1 MRLKALEVQGFKTFP
16 DKTKLSFTEGIT
28 AVVGPN
34 GSGKSNISDAIR
46 WVLGEQSAKALR
58 CSRMEDVIFNGTKQ
72 RKKTGYAQVTLS
84 FDNSDRALQ
93 FDGDEVAI
101 TRRFYRS
108 GNSEYLINN
117 ASVRLQDIHELFMD
131 TGLGRDGYSMIGQG
145 KIDSIVATRG
155 EDRREIFEEAAG
167 ISKFRYKKAE
177 AEKRLDKTEE
187 NLVRLRDNVTMMEE
201 RLGPLKLQSEKA
213 KAFLEYEGEKRGL
226 EIALWL
232 LGLEKSEA
240 AVKEQDDKLAAANA
254 QYEDVNAALENMQR
268 QSEEIYQR
276 QNTATS
282 EIDDLRR
289 SISAYD
295 EQAAEKRSRFAVY
308 RNDIKHNE
316 ESTQRIRGEMNILSK
331 TKSGIDTEIEQK
343 KLDLSKAQSLLDE
356 RRVQE
361 EKYTGELLLLK
372 SGETDSADKLLQI
385 NTALTELTDKAS
397 DAKISFMTSS
407 SSINELTERMEAV
420 ENNIKAKNSQI
431 STLKG
436 IISDYRDMVKD
447 CDDNIAS
454 VMKKTDALEK
464 DAAAQKQKC
473 EAVKENADQAGLFA
487 MRLSGKAKML
497 EDLERNLEGFAHSVK
512 IIMRQAK
519 QGTLSGIHGPVSRVI
534 KTPSQY
540 STAIEIALGAAMQNI
555 VTTDDND
562 AKRAIAYLKQH
573 DGGRATFLPMS
584 TIKGRELGER
594 GLDQCRGFVG
604 IASELCSCDECYS
617 GILQNLL
624 GRIVIAEDLDCAAE
638 IAKKYGYRFRVVTLD
653 GQVVNTGGSLT
664 GGSLSKNVGLL
675 GRTTEIEKLKAQA
688 KEEENKKQKLLVELE
703 NESASLEQTEDAIAK
718 LNEELVTAKS
728 DKVKLEAEI
737 HSRSSELNL
746 AVSALEEART
756 ERLASVNKM
765 NELTDSMEKARQE
778 LDGYRRQISENEEKV
793 RMLTGSKD
801 ELVRQREELTEKLQE
816 IKLSVLTAKNEID
829 SISAGIESARAR
841 QQEADDRILSGE
853 DEIRAL
859 DEKNAE
865 LQKLIEG
872 LENEAALLSEKSSS
886 AQADIEKL
894 SSERLELEKQSEEL
908 RRLEKEKSGEKERLG
923 TELARLNERRL
934 NLQKSY
940 DDTVEKLW
948 QEYELTPREAQQ
960 QASPVEDTGKAQRRL
975 SELKQKI
982 RALGSVNVSAIEE
995 YKELSERYAFF
1006 SAQVGDVEKSKSELL
1021 HLINDL
1027 TKQMRD
1033 IFIER
1038 FTMINRNFSETFVEL
1053 FGGGKASLS
1062 LSDPENVLTTGIE
1075 ISVEPPGKIV
1085 SHIELLSGGEKAL
1098 VAIALYFAIMK
1109 VSPAPFCVMDE
1120 IEAALDDVNVYRFAE
1135 YLRRMNDRTQF
1146 ICITHR
1152 RGTMEEADVLYGVTM
1167 QDQGISKL
1175 LELKA
1180 SELEQKLGM
1189 KA

>member
-1 MRLKALEVQGFKTFP
+1 MRLKALEVKGFKTFP

-72 RKKTGYAQVTLS
+72 RKKTGYAEVTLS

-93 FDGDEVAI
+93 FDGDEVAV
-101 TRRFYRS
+101 TRRYYRS
-108 GNSEYLINN
+108 GSSEYLINN
-117 ASVRLQDIHELFMD
+117 TAVRLADIHELFMD

-177 AEKRLDKTEE
+177 AEKRLDRTEE

-201 RLGPLKLQSEKA
+201 RLGPLEKQSEKA

-232 LGLEKSEA
+232 ISLDRSEA
-240 AVKEQDDKLAAANA
+240 AVKEQDDKLNAADA
-254 QYEDVNAALENMQR
+254 QYNDVNAALAEIQDR
-268 QSEEIYQR
+268 SERLYQQQTEAAAR
-276 QNTATS
+276 
-282 EIDDLRR
+282 IDELRR
-289 SISAYD
+289 SISGYD
-295 EQAAEKRSRFAVY
+295 EQAASKRSQAAVY

-316 ESTQRIRGEMNILSK
+316 SSCERIRGEMNVLSG
-331 TKSGIDTEIEQK
+331 TKKEIESEIESK
-343 KLDLSKAQSLLDE
+343 RISLEKAQAVLKE
-356 RRVQE
+356 KKAE
-361 EKYTGELLLLK
+361 EKKYTEELILLR

-385 NTALTELTDKAS
+385 NTALTELTGMAS

-407 SSINELTERMEAV
+407 SSITGLTERMETV
-420 ENNIKAKNSQI
+420 ENTIKAKTSQMT
-431 STLKG
+431 TLKE
-436 IISDYRDMVKD
+436 IIADYRNMVAD
-447 CDDNIAS
+447 CDNNIAS
-454 VMKKTDALEK
+454 ISGEIRRFTESKEQHEEKCSALKAE
-464 DAAAQKQKC
+464 
-473 EAVKENADQAGLFA
+473 ADQKNLSA
-487 MRLSGKAKML
+487 MRLAGKAKML
-497 EDLERNLEGFAHSVK
+497 EDLERNLEGFTHSVK

-540 STAIEIALGAAMQNI
+540 STAIETALGAAMQNI
-555 VTTDDND
+555 VTTSDSD

-584 TIKGRELGER
+584 TIKGRELGEK
-594 GLDQCRGFVG
+594 GLEQCAGFIG
-604 IASELCSCDECYS
+604 IASQLCSCDECYS
-617 GILQNLL
+617 GILQSLL
-624 GRIVIAEDLDCAAE
+624 GRIVIAENLDYATD

-664 GGSLSKNVGLL
+664 GGSLAKNTGLL
-675 GRTTEIEKLKAQA
+675 GRMAEIEKLRSQA
-688 KEEENKKQKLLVELE
+688 AGEESKKQKLLEQLE
-703 NESASLEQTEDAIAK
+703 KETAALQKTEEEITSLND
-718 LNEELVTAKS
+718 ELVTAKS

-737 HSRSSELNL
+737 RSRSVELES
-746 AVSALEEART
+746 VGKALKDAKD
-756 ERLASVNKM
+756 ERIASVNKM
-765 NELTDSMEKARQE
+765 NELTDSMENARRE
-778 LDGYRRQISENEEKV
+778 LDDFRRQISENEEKA
-793 RMLTGSKD
+793 RALTGSKD
-801 ELVRQREELTEKLQE
+801 ELVRKREKLTEKLQE
-816 IKLSVLTAKNEID
+816 IKLSAVTVQNEID
-829 SISAGIESARAR
+829 SANAGIDSAKAR
-841 QQEADDRILSGE
+841 QRDADDRILSGS
-853 DEIRAL
+853 DELKAL
-859 DEKNAE
+859 DEKNRE
-865 LQKLIEG
+865 LDGLIRA
-872 LENEAALLSEKSSS
+872 LEDEADGLSEKASG
-886 AQADIEKL
+886 AQAEIEKL
-894 SSERLELEKQSEEL
+894 TSGRLELEKQSEQL
-908 RRLEKEKSGEKERLG
+908 RRTEKEKLGEKERLG
-923 TELARLNERRL
+923 TELARLNERRS

-940 DDTVEKLW
+940 DDTLEKLW
-948 QEYELTPREAQQ
+948 QEYELTRREAEQ
-960 QASPVEDTGKAQRRL
+960 QAAKIEDQGKAQRRL

-995 YKELSERYAFF
+995 FKELSERYEFF
-1006 SAQVGDVEKSKSELL
+1006 SAQVNDVERSRSELL

-1062 LSDPENVLTTGIE
+1062 LSDPENVLTAGID